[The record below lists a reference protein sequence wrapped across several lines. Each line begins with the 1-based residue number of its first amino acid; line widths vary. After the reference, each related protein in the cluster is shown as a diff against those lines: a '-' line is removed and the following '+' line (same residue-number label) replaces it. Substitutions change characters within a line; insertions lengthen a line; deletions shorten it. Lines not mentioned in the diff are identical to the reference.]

1 MHSGAARGLAHCG
14 HPGKIL
20 TKLRLLARQRRPAPG
35 GLFWI
40 DRGVHQHELQAA
52 FAQPL
57 GIPLRAPVVREQN
70 FGCGETMQAC
80 GFEPFLER
88 KLAVKQREIG
98 GGNHAADYRRHCM
111 ALETFLPSWQAPPA
125 GGHIPTTQRDRP
137 MASTLDFYFEFSSPY
152 GYMAATQI
160 EALAAETGLA
170 LSWHPILLGP
180 MFKAMGSAPLIQI
193 PLKGEYALRD
203 FARCAKLAGIPYS
216 QPEPFPIATVAAARA
231 AIHARDQHADK
242 ATGLI
247 KALYHAYFADG
258 RLIS

>member
-1 MHSGAARGLAHCG
+1 
-14 HPGKIL
+14 
-20 TKLRLLARQRRPAPG
+20 
-35 GLFWI
+35 
-40 DRGVHQHELQAA
+40 
-52 FAQPL
+52 
-57 GIPLRAPVVREQN
+57 
-70 FGCGETMQAC
+70 
-80 GFEPFLER
+80 
-88 KLAVKQREIG
+88 
-98 GGNHAADYRRHCM
+98 
-111 ALETFLPSWQAPPA
+111 
-125 GGHIPTTQRDRP
+125 

-242 ATGLI
+242 AAGLI
-247 KALYHAYFADG
+247 KALYHAYFANG
-258 RLIS
+258 RLISEAEVVLDVVSEQGFDRAEFEAAIGSEPVKTALKKEIEDAMARGVFGSPFMLVDDEPFWGFDRFDHIRKWVASGQ

>member
-1 MHSGAARGLAHCG
+1 
-14 HPGKIL
+14 
-20 TKLRLLARQRRPAPG
+20 
-35 GLFWI
+35 
-40 DRGVHQHELQAA
+40 
-52 FAQPL
+52 
-57 GIPLRAPVVREQN
+57 
-70 FGCGETMQAC
+70 
-80 GFEPFLER
+80 
-88 KLAVKQREIG
+88 
-98 GGNHAADYRRHCM
+98 
-111 ALETFLPSWQAPPA
+111 
-125 GGHIPTTQRDRP
+125 

-258 RLIS
+258 RLISEAEVVLDVVSEQGFDRAEFEAAIGSEPVKTALKKEIEDAMARGVFGSPFMLVDDEPFWGFDRFDHIRKWVASGQ

>member
-1 MHSGAARGLAHCG
+1 
-14 HPGKIL
+14 
-20 TKLRLLARQRRPAPG
+20 
-35 GLFWI
+35 
-40 DRGVHQHELQAA
+40 
-52 FAQPL
+52 
-57 GIPLRAPVVREQN
+57 
-70 FGCGETMQAC
+70 
-80 GFEPFLER
+80 
-88 KLAVKQREIG
+88 
-98 GGNHAADYRRHCM
+98 
-111 ALETFLPSWQAPPA
+111 
-125 GGHIPTTQRDRP
+125 

-160 EALAAETGLA
+160 ESLAAETGLA
-170 LSWHPILLGP
+170 LNWHPILLGP

-242 ATGLI
+242 APGLI

-258 RLIS
+258 RLISEAEVVLDVVSEQGFDRAEFEAAIGSEPVKTALKKEIEDAMARGVFGSPFMLVDDEPFWGFDRFDHIRKWVASGQ